1 VAVPMKISD
10 IPASVRSDIMA
21 EKMKTNTRTTQ
32 DIQPLLIGV
41 NRNRITGMK
50 STETA
55 KKTTISLAS
64 IFMRPVAKK

>member
-1 VAVPMKISD
+1 VAVPMKMSD

-21 EKMKTNTRTTQ
+21 EKVKTNTRTTK

-41 NRNRITGMK
+41 NRKRITGMK

-64 IFMRPVAKK
+64 TFMRPAPKK

>member
-1 VAVPMKISD
+1 MKMSD

-21 EKMKTNTRTTQ
+21 EKVKTNTRTTK
-32 DIQPLLIGV
+32 DIHPLLIGV
-41 NRNRITGMK
+41 NRKRITGMK

-64 IFMRPVAKK
+64 TFMRPAPKK